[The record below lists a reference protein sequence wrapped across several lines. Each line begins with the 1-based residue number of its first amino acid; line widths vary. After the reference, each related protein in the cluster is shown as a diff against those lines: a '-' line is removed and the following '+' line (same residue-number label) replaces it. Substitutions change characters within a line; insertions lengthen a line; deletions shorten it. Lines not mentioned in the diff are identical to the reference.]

1 MLEPTGA
8 QNVCCIWIYSQ
19 KSETCA
25 DREITIRELKS
36 RRIQSRRQK
45 GDNLMEREGSFSKED
60 NRRSREELE
69 IAQKHLIDIIE
80 RSLPYMTEEMQRATK
95 ADLQNVNKDLRLK

>member
-1 MLEPTGA
+1 
-8 QNVCCIWIYSQ
+8 
-19 KSETCA
+19 
-25 DREITIRELKS
+25 
-36 RRIQSRRQK
+36 
-45 GDNLMEREGSFSKED
+45 MEREGSFSKED

-95 ADLQNVNKDLRLK
+95 ADLQNVNKDLRLKDLYRSARRRLEDLNASPTGSQRREDKEEIDHLLKEMNRVPVD